1 MKSYIKFELKRKLKD
16 PKTWFLMAI
25 IFIIS
30 FQMIGEYRADDARRP
45 YRYVCF
51 RDFPELLLDSYS
63 QQDTN
68 VPDDILIDSLH
79 IWMETYDQAQ
89 AAYVAENYNEY
100 TRLYSFAELL
110 MSRYSHPRED
120 DPRSEWWDQE
130 IKKVWDE
137 VSGGLAYEE
146 IELYNS
152 TNSSSLYGFLING
165 QLYHHLHINDIEP
178 IGRYHMDSMTFL
190 YHYFREILPIL
201 LVFVVVI
208 LVFDSINDQW
218 KSGNLKLILTQPFSR
233 KKYLLSKLTT
243 SILHVLF
250 VLLIPALVI
259 SLFLGLS
266 DGFENFKYPV
276 TYLEGGFTSADPLPN
291 YLERDAERMGN
302 YQALGISGYSIIRG
316 DISERLTLMPL
327 YQFLLLALALL
338 VLCTVFYVALNILIS
353 SVTKNK
359 IIGFSAAAVI
369 SIIGIAVSQRWIVD
383 EKLNL
388 SPFTMNNPVNILNG
402 NYNTTPLLAIIVLVT
417 ATAMLILGNIWYFK
431 KKDL

>member
-1 MKSYIKFELKRKLKD
+1 MGSYITFELKRKLKD
-16 PKTWFLMAI
+16 PKTWFLMLI
-25 IFIIS
+25 IFVIS

-45 YRYVCF
+45 YRFINMRNV
-51 RDFPELLLDSYS
+51 PEIHLDTYS
-63 QQDTN
+63 QFDWDI
-68 VPDDILIDSLH
+68 PDAAIDSLH
-79 IWMETYDQAQ
+79 TWMKTYDQAQ
-89 AAYVAENYNEY
+89 AAYLAEDYNEY

-110 MSRYSHPRED
+110 LARYSPPWED
-120 DPRSEWWDQE
+120 DPRSEWWDKE
-130 IKKVWDE
+130 IKKVWDD
-137 VSGGLAYEE
+137 VSGGISYEE
-146 IELYNS
+146 IEFYNP
-152 TNSSSLYGFLING
+152 NRSSASYTFLISG

-178 IGRYHMDSMTFL
+178 IGRYHVDSMTFL
-190 YHYFREILPIL
+190 YHYFREIVPML
-201 LVFVVVI
+201 LAFVIVI
-208 LVFDSINDQW
+208 LVFDSVNDQW
-218 KSGNLKLILTQPFSR
+218 KNGNLKLILTQPFSR
-233 KKYLLSKLTT
+233 KKYLLSKLTI

-302 YQALGISGYSIIRG
+302 YQALGISGYSLIRG
-316 DISERLTLMPL
+316 NISERLTLMPL

-338 VLCTVFYVALNILIS
+338 VLCTVFYVALNIFIS

-359 IIGFSAAAVI
+359 IIGFSVAAVI
-369 SIIGIAVSQRWIVD
+369 SIAGIGISQRWIVD

-417 ATAMLILGNIWYFK
+417 ATALLILGNIWYFK

>member
-1 MKSYIKFELKRKLKD
+1 MGSYITFELKRKLKD

-30 FQMIGEYRADDARRP
+30 FQMIGDYRADDARRP
-45 YRYVCF
+45 YRFINLRSV
-51 RDFPELLLDSYS
+51 PEIHLDSYREFDWDVS
-63 QQDTN
+63 DSA
-68 VPDDILIDSLH
+68 IDFLH
-79 IWMETYDQAQ
+79 IWLETYDQAQ
-89 AAYVAENYNEY
+89 AAYLAEDYKEY
-100 TRLYSFAELL
+100 TRLYSLANLHLSIFNTPQED
-110 MSRYSHPRED
+110 HPW
-120 DPRSEWWDQE
+120 SEWWDKE
-130 IKKVWDE
+130 IREIWGD
-137 VSGGLAYEE
+137 VSGGIAYEE
-146 IELYNS
+146 IEFYNPRRRPNYYS
-152 TNSSSLYGFLING
+152 IISG
-165 QLYHHLHINDIEP
+165 QLYHQLHANNIEP
-178 IGRYHMDSMTFL
+178 IGRYHMDSMTFM
-190 YHYFREILPIL
+190 YHYFREIVPML
-201 LVFVVVI
+201 LAFVIVI

-233 KKYLLSKLTT
+233 KKYLLSKIII

-259 SLFLGLS
+259 TLLLGLS

-276 TYLEGGFTSADPLPN
+276 TYLEGGFTSTDPMPN
-291 YLERDAERMGN
+291 YLESNKEQFGI
-302 YQALGISGYSIIRG
+302 QVLGISEYSLIRHG
-316 DISERLTLMPL
+316 VSERLTLMPL

-338 VLCTVFYVALNILIS
+338 VLCTVFYVALNIFIS

-417 ATAMLILGNIWYFK
+417 ATALLILGNIWYFK

>member
-1 MKSYIKFELKRKLKD
+1 MKSYITFELKRKLKD

-45 YRYVCF
+45 YRYVCH
-51 RDFPELLLDSYS
+51 RIFPELILDAYS
-63 QQDTN
+63 QFGWD
-68 VPDDILIDSLH
+68 VPDAAIDSLH
-79 IWMETYDQAQ
+79 IWMETSDQAQ
-89 AAYVAENYNEY
+89 AAYLAEDYNEY
-100 TRLYSFAELL
+100 TRLHSFVYLL
-110 MSRYSHPRED
+110 NPRYTPPQAD
-120 DPRSEWWDQE
+120 DPRAEWWDEE
-130 IKKVWDE
+130 IKKVWDD
-137 VSGGLAYEE
+137 VSGGIAYEE
-146 IELYNS
+146 IEFYNPR
-152 TNSSSLYGFLING
+152 TNSPIYYFLKNG

-190 YHYFREILPIL
+190 YHYFREIVPMLLAFIIL
-201 LVFVVVI
+201 I

-233 KKYLLSKLTT
+233 KKYLLSKVTI

-250 VLLIPALVI
+250 VILIPALVI
-259 SLFLGLS
+259 SLLLGLS

-276 TYLEGGFTSADPLPN
+276 TYLEGGFTSADPMPN
-291 YLERDAERMGN
+291 YLERDTERMGN
-302 YQALGISGYSIIRG
+302 YQALGISGYSLIRG
-316 DISERLTLMPL
+316 DISDKLTLMPL

-338 VLCTVFYVALNILIS
+338 VLCTVFYVVLNIFIS

-417 ATAMLILGNIWYFK
+417 ATALLILGNIWYFK